1 MLKLMKCRSSNLI
14 ARPNI
19 LYLHPLVVQSY
30 YHTGLQKRS
39 VGILNQLIRRIP
51 NILKLFLLVRYA
63 LHLYFQRR
71 KPCACGWGLL
81 SSSETPAKLPP
92 LPLHGL
98 AVFCLR
104 LMYLSRSREYPVYL
118 VSGDLVLDLIN
129 QTRKYWLLRYCS
141 HLDQLEPQHAKAM

>member
-1 MLKLMKCRSSNLI
+1 MLNLIKCRSSNLI

-19 LYLHPLVVQSY
+19 LYLHPLIVQSF

-51 NILKLFLLVRYA
+51 NTLKLFLLVRHA

-71 KPCACGWGLL
+71 KLCACGWDIL
-81 SSSETPAKLPP
+81 SSSETSAKLPP

-98 AVFCLR
+98 AVFWLR
-104 LMYLSRSREYPVYL
+104 LIYLPGSWEYPVYL
-118 VSGDLVLDLIN
+118 VSWDLVLDLIN

-141 HLDQLEPQHAKAM
+141 YLDQLEPQHAKAM

>member
-14 ARPNI
+14 SWPII
-19 LYLHPLVVQSY
+19 LYIHPLVVRSY

-51 NILKLFLLVRYA
+51 NILKSFLLVSYA

-71 KPCACGWGLL
+71 KPYACGWCLL
-81 SSSETPAKLPP
+81 SLSETPTKLPP

-98 AVFCLR
+98 AVFYLR
-104 LMYLSRSREYPVYL
+104 LIYSPRSSEYPVYL
-118 VSGDLVLDLIN
+118 VPGDLVLDLIN
-129 QTRKYWLLRYCS
+129 QTRKYRLL
-141 HLDQLEPQHAKAM
+141 